1 MKDIVHALLTGE
13 VIDYQPVSSLEIEY
27 IIREIGDRLES
38 AVSVIDQ
45 LQRGRYDAEEAYSK
59 ALEMAKLSSSRPS
72 YNERLA
78 EARLSCL
85 PLLREV
91 NEAKAK
97 LHHAEHLQD
106 ALKSKLMGFQN
117 INKVNGAAFN
127 VGGIG
132 R

>member
-1 MKDIVHALLTGE
+1 MSELVHSLTGE
-13 VIDYQPVSSLEIEY
+13 VINYQPVSSLEVEF
-27 IIREIGDRLES
+27 IIREIGDRLEA
-38 AVSVIDQ
+38 AVQVIDQ

-59 ALEMAKLSSSRPS
+59 ALEMGKLSSKRPT

-78 EARLSCL
+78 EARLECL

-97 LHHAEHLQD
+97 LHHAENLQD
-106 ALKSKLMGFQN
+106 ALKSKLMGYQN
-117 INKVNGAAFN
+117 INKVNGAAYS